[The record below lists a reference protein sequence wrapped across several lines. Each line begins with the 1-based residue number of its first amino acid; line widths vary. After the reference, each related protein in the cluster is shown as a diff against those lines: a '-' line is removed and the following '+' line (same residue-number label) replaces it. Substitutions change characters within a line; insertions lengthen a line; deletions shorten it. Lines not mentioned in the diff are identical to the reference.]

1 MAGLVPAIHVLGRK
15 ESRGCPRPVFAFGF
29 DPALKRGAPKLLKRR
44 RASAGMTSDGLSI
57 HVFASVS
64 EAIQDLTVATIRIAS
79 LRSQ

>member
-29 DPALKRGAPKLLKRR
+29 DPALKRGAPKLLMRR

-57 HVFASVS
+57 HVFAS
-64 EAIQDLTVATIRIAS
+64 EAIQDLTLATIRIAS

>member
-57 HVFASVS
+57 HVFAS